1 MHLLAGTISGS
12 PSPSGF
18 LLGALQFPF
27 LCLKLES
34 TRVDFCV
41 WAKNTREDVACGTES
56 GKNTL

>member
-34 TRVDFCV
+34 TELIFVYGLR
-41 WAKNTREDVACGTES
+41 TQ
-56 GKNTL
+56 GKM